1 MALAG
6 LAKTKGFHITID
18 TGDTY
23 AEKQE
28 VLMKENFKSWPKCNW
43 FADRNQQMHS
53 LAGMMVYGMKRH
65 LYDPKMQTDKPFDQA
80 TISLQMGTHKGGN
93 QAGMLALGTQRDI
106 YNQKLTL
113 QPMDNS
119 TISLQMGTN
128 KVASQ
133 KGVSVYG
140 LGQQV
145 YDPKSCAAPTEPVI
159 HNGSHGTGTSGS
171 EISDSDYRAEEYQM
185 SIMAST
191 KMTTRRLPVW

>member
-1 MALAG
+1 MVALAG
-6 LAKTKGFHITID
+6 LAKTKGFHTTID

-53 LAGMMVYGMKRH
+53 LAGMMMYGMKRH

-93 QAGMLALGTQRDI
+93 QAGMLALGTQRNI

-133 KGVSVYG
+133 KGVCMG
-140 LGQQV
+140 LGSKCMIPNPVLLPQNLSFTMEAMEQ
-145 YDPKSCAAPTEPVI
+145 EPVGRKSVI
-159 HNGSHGTGTSGS
+159 VIIG
-171 EISDSDYRAEEYQM
+171 QK
-185 SIMAST
+185 SI
-191 KMTTRRLPVW
+191 R